1 MVLTKGCSW
10 EFPGRPTVSGLYSAL
25 SLLRAQVQSLV
36 EEPRSHKLYGSA
48 KKKKVVP
55 QSGRKFYVE
64 SDTSVSVKNITVI
77 PAVWSQGPALPTL
90 SSIRN
95 RKGGD
100 GGKKEN
106 I

>member
-1 MVLTKGCSW
+1 MQGT
-10 EFPGRPTVSGLYSAL
+10 
-25 SLLRAQVQSLV
+25 QVQSLV

-95 RKGGD
+95 RKGGE